1 MDRVIR
7 PWGWYETLTSGDGYL
22 IKRLWV
28 DADQRL
34 SLQRHQHRLEHWY
47 VAAGSGH
54 VSLDGQQ
61 LQAQP
66 GSSFDVACGCVHRAT
81 AGDGGL
87 LIIEIQRGSILSEDD
102 IERLA
107 DDYGRVR
114 AAVG

>member
-22 IKRLWV
+22 IKRLWI

-61 LQAQP
+61 LQAHP